1 MWTAGTKRPLFSKHS
16 AQTKGASQ
24 LSLSPII
31 FSPSGLV
38 PLVKYSKYCSSFQ
51 AGKGLFKS
59 PSAILIAFKYLG
71 LLRNLSHAKRL
82 WEVSPNPCGFCGNN
96 AATSVALFISNG
108 TSSAVGP
115 VTPMLSDLF
124 ACAVPFFTACDLP
137 AVGNKS
143 TVIQKT

>member
-1 MWTAGTKRPLFSKHS
+1 MFRLFLSLAGSVHDFWRINSLKTMWTAGTKRPLFSKHS

-82 WEVSPNPCGFCGNN
+82 W
-96 AATSVALFISNG
+96 
-108 TSSAVGP
+108 
-115 VTPMLSDLF
+115 
-124 ACAVPFFTACDLP
+124 
-137 AVGNKS
+137 
-143 TVIQKT
+143 